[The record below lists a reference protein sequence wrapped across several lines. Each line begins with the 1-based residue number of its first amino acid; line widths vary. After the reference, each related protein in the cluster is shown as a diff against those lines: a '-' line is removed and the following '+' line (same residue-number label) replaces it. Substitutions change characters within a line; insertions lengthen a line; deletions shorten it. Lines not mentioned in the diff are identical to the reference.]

1 MLCAVYGRLGRIGL
15 HAVEILGGRS
25 RRFDFLGYRFSAAG
39 LAVAG
44 QTVERC
50 MAKVSQLDE
59 HGAAT
64 RRIGIDVQ
72 RWEQW
77 VRAGLRGGNRAL
89 ERWGGADSV
98 S

>member
-1 MLCAVYGRLGRIGL
+1 
-15 HAVEILGGRS
+15 
-25 RRFDFLGYRFSAAG
+25 
-39 LAVAG
+39 
-44 QTVERC
+44 

-98 S
+98 SYRCQNLVAVHDTCTGDRDNNKVAYSVFHYLNRHCLYSKP